1 MSRDFKFK
9 IWDLKEK
16 RFIINKE
23 DDIGLR
29 DIQGITDNSIK
40 ESLNIQID
48 WENGS
53 FKIDNPNYLL
63 LQYTGLKDKNG
74 KEIYEGD
81 ILNCSLSED
90 ISFETTIIYTP
101 DKYYGFSM
109 FDFDYNVVPM
119 KNQENVI
126 IEVIG
131 SVCKEEDFFEKL
143 REMKKN
149 KKNEEKETL
158 TDEIKRYG

>member
-16 RFIINKE
+16 KFIINKE

-29 DIQGITDNSIK
+29 DIQGITDDSIK

-74 KEIYEGD
+74 REIYEGD
-81 ILNCSLSED
+81 ILNCFFSED
-90 ISFETTIIYTP
+90 VSFKTTVIYTG

-109 FDFDYNVVPM
+109 FDFDYNVIPL
-119 KNQENVI
+119 KNQENVT
-126 IEVIG
+126 IEIIG
-131 SVCKEEDFFEKL
+131 SVCKDEDFFEKIRKL
-143 REMKKN
+143 KEDKRNKEKKYN
-149 KKNEEKETL
+149 
-158 TDEIKRYG
+158 

>member
-74 KEIYEGD
+74 REIYEGD
-81 ILNCSLSED
+81 ILNCFFSED
-90 ISFETTIIYTP
+90 VSFKTTVIYTG

-109 FDFDYNVVPM
+109 FDFDYNVIPL
-119 KNQENVI
+119 KNQENVT
-126 IEVIG
+126 IEIIG
-131 SVCKEEDFFEKL
+131 SVCKDEDFFEKIRKL
-143 REMKKN
+143 KEDKRNKEKKYN
-149 KKNEEKETL
+149 
-158 TDEIKRYG
+158 

>member
-29 DIQGITDNSIK
+29 DIQGITDDSIK

-74 KEIYEGD
+74 REIYEGD
-81 ILNCSLSED
+81 ILNCFFSED
-90 ISFETTIIYTP
+90 VSFKTTVIYTGN
-101 DKYYGFSM
+101 KYYGFSM
-109 FDFDYNVVPM
+109 FDFDYNVIPL
-119 KNQENVI
+119 KNQENVT
-126 IEVIG
+126 IEIIG
-131 SVCKEEDFFEKL
+131 SVCKDEDFFEKIRKL
-143 REMKKN
+143 KEDKRNKEKKYN
-149 KKNEEKETL
+149 
-158 TDEIKRYG
+158 

>member
-29 DIQGITDNSIK
+29 DIQGITDDTIK

-53 FKIDNPNYLL
+53 FRIDNPNYLI

-74 KEIYEGD
+74 REIYEGD
-81 ILNCSLSED
+81 ILNCSISED
-90 ISFETTIIYTP
+90 VSFKTTVIYTT

-109 FDFDYNVVPM
+109 FDFDYNVIPM
-119 KNQENVI
+119 KNQEDVI
-126 IEVIG
+126 LEVIG

-143 REMKKN
+143 REMKAI

>member
-29 DIQGITDNSIK
+29 DIQGITDDSIK

-74 KEIYEGD
+74 REIYEGD
-81 ILNCSLSED
+81 ILNCFFSED
-90 ISFETTIIYTP
+90 VSFKTTVIYTG

-109 FDFDYNVVPM
+109 FDFDYNVIPL
-119 KNQENVI
+119 KNQENVT
-126 IEVIG
+126 IEIIG
-131 SVCKEEDFFEKL
+131 SVYKDEDFFEKIRKL
-143 REMKKN
+143 KEDKRNKEKKYN
-149 KKNEEKETL
+149 
-158 TDEIKRYG
+158 

>member
-16 RFIINKE
+16 RFVINKE

-74 KEIYEGD
+74 REIYEGD
-81 ILNCSLSED
+81 ILNCFFSED
-90 ISFETTIIYTP
+90 VSFKTTVIYTG

-109 FDFDYNVVPM
+109 FDFDYNVIPL
-119 KNQENVI
+119 KNQENVT
-126 IEVIG
+126 IEIIG
-131 SVCKEEDFFEKL
+131 SVCKDEDFFEKIRKL
-143 REMKKN
+143 KEDKRNKEKKYN
-149 KKNEEKETL
+149 
-158 TDEIKRYG
+158 